1 MNFLNSDS
9 PINDLAGDYEK
20 ILKVIDSCVT
30 MEKLDVA
37 VSYVELFKQ
46 KYEQEDAF
54 LDVLSTSL
62 LGKKM
67 SLKNG
72 WKNKN

>member
-9 PINDLAGDYEK
+9 PINDLEGDYEK

-30 MEKLDVA
+30 MEQLDVA

-72 WKNKN
+72 WNNKD

>member
-9 PINDLAGDYEK
+9 PINDLEGDYEK

-30 MEKLDVA
+30 MEQLDVA

-46 KYEQEDAF
+46 KYEQEDTF

-72 WKNKN
+72 WNNKD

>member
-9 PINDLAGDYEK
+9 PINDLEGDYEK

-30 MEKLDVA
+30 MEQLDVA